1 MIYNKNVFCSEEI
14 TRFTVQDL
22 QLLTN
27 RNLLASIRVINTPYA
42 RDVHTPV
49 LSHNH
54 SYFSL

>member
-1 MIYNKNVFCSEEI
+1 MIYNKNVFVLKKSPDL
-14 TRFTVQDL
+14 QDL